1 VRFERWAATR
11 RPAGRN
17 LAAAAQHLS
26 RTTFDMDI
34 TDSSRPRAPSG
45 HFGAIL
51 LTFLAGERAKLH
63 MISVEELPS
72 VPASIDEVIE
82 TKTEENH
89 KFHDVLAQ
97 ARETSKKKGSSST
110 PRSSP
115 VTQSRPWLPAST
127 RRKRTCWWSAL
138 WVIQRSMSGSSA
150 APQIAS
156 CGWRHAPC
164 WSQNDKR
171 Q

>member
-1 VRFERWAATR
+1 
-11 RPAGRN
+11 
-17 LAAAAQHLS
+17 
-26 RTTFDMDI
+26 MDI

-97 ARETSKKKGSSST
+97 ARETSKKKGVKLNAEVVAGHAVASV
-110 PRSSP
+110 
-115 VTQSRPWLPAST
+115 VTCVNAKKADLLVVGFMGH
-127 RRKRTCWWSAL
+127 SAL
-138 WVIQRSMSGSSA
+138 YERIIGSTA
-150 APQIAS
+150 D
-156 CGWRHAPC
+156 RLVRLAPC
-164 WSQNDKR
+164 PVLVAK
-171 Q
+171 